1 MVVLLNHGGSAVN
14 PAVQAAVDR
23 GAGFMGVHYAVEVNK
38 GKQGDAYL
46 KWIGGYVSAEG
57 ASFPTLDSLAARP
70 TLPAAALERFRA
82 FAAAQ
87 GVVIPPDEDERLQRV
102 LIRSVALAKWGEE
115 GFYRIAALLD
125 PAVEAAAKQFE
136 RAATI
141 LSTAKEPE

>member
-1 MVVLLNHGGSAVN
+1 MREEDL
-14 PAVQAAVDR
+14 P
-23 GAGFMGVHYAVEVNK
+23 
-38 GKQGDAYL
+38 L

-87 GVVIPPDEDERLQRV
+87 GVVIPPEEDERLQRV
-102 LIRSVALAKWGEE
+102 LVRSVALAKWGEE

-136 RAATI
+136 RATTI